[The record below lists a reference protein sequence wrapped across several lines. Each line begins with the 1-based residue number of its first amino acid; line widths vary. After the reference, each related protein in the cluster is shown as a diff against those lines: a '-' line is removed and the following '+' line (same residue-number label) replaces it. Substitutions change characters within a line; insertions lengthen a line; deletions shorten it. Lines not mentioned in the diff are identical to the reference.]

1 MGLAIVIQGID
12 FSKDNLG
19 QITLVKDIPVESIT
33 ISAGK
38 RNGNTIPLNIVY
50 TPATTSEKGVTWSL
64 DSGDTN
70 KFTIDQEG
78 NVTILPTAN
87 NASVVVKA
95 VSTENSDVIATYTL
109 SGLSWQISV
118 VAPFDTGYFKQS
130 TLDNDLESAYDLLGN
145 NDQWTLNF
153 AMKNTEGA
161 YSQSVTILLMNAGN
175 DGIRMIYYQYDTYYA
190 LRIYIDNS
198 QYWNTRV
205 SSEFN
210 ALSSNKI
217 AGAVGT
223 CLNLYNQ
230 ELTGGDAIIVSIRR
244 NGNRFALS
252 ADGGQHWANFTTSY
266 DFVGNNKNGVMKILK
281 KSSGDNKVQT
291 AYQFSLAIDN
301 DAECLAFFNRY
312 K

>member
-1 MGLAIVIQGID
+1 MGLAIVIPGID
-12 FSKDNLG
+12 FSEDNLG
-19 QITLVKDIPVESIT
+19 QVTLVKDIPVESIT
-33 ISAGK
+33 ISAGE

-64 DSGDTN
+64 DSGDTD

-118 VAPFDTGYFKQS
+118 VAPFDTGYFKQY
-130 TLDNDLESAYDLLGN
+130 TLDNNLESAYDLLGN

-153 AMKNTEGA
+153 AVKNTEGA
-161 YSQSVTILLMNAGN
+161 YQQGILIKLMNAGVN
-175 DGIRMIYYQYDTYYA
+175 GISMEYYQSATKYI

-198 QYWNTRV
+198 RYWNTKV

-210 ALSSNKI
+210 TLSSSEI
-217 AGAVGT
+217 ASAQGVY
-223 CLNLYNQ
+223 LILYNQ

-244 NGNRFALS
+244 NGNKFALS
-252 ADGGQHWANFTTSY
+252 ADGGQHWANFSTSY
-266 DFVGNNKNGVMKILK
+266 DFVGNNINGVMKILK
-281 KSSGDNKVQT
+281 LSSGDNKVQT
-291 AYQFSLAIDN
+291 AYQFSLAVDN
-301 DAECLAFFNRY
+301 DAECLEFFNRY

>member
-12 FSKDNLG
+12 FSKNNLG
-19 QITLVKDIPVESIT
+19 KVTLVKDIPVESIT
-33 ISAGK
+33 ISAGE

-50 TPATTSEKGVTWSL
+50 TPATTSDKDVIWSL
-64 DSGDTN
+64 DSGDID

-118 VAPFDTGYFKQS
+118 VAPFDTGYFKQF

-153 AMKNTEGA
+153 AIKNTEGA
-161 YSQSVTILLMNAGN
+161 YSKGVEALILKAGTGFTLSYIQ
-175 DGIRMIYYQYDTYYA
+175 DKFYYIRIIISNQT
-190 LRIYIDNS
+190 
-198 QYWNTRV
+198 YWNSGV
-205 SSEFN
+205 SSAFN
-210 ALSSNKI
+210 KLSVNPI
-217 AGAVGT
+217 AEVTGTYLAV
-223 CLNLYNQ
+223 YNQ
-230 ELTGGDAIIVSIRR
+230 ELTGGEAVIVSIRR
-244 NGNRFALS
+244 NGNRFDLS
-252 ADGGQHWANFTTSY
+252 ADGGQHWAGFTSSY
-266 DFVGNNKNGVMKILK
+266 DFVGNNKNGVMLIPKL
-281 KSSGDNKVQT
+281 SSNRDRIQT
-291 AYQFSLAIDN
+291 AYQFSLAVDN

>member
-1 MGLAIVIQGID
+1 MGLAIVVPGID

-19 QITLVKDIPVESIT
+19 QVTLVKDIPVESIT
-33 ISAGK
+33 ISAGERK
-38 RNGNTIPLNIVY
+38 GNTIPLNIVY

-64 DSGDTN
+64 DSGDTD

-95 VSTENSDVIATYTL
+95 VSMENSDVIATYTL

-118 VAPFDTGYFKQS
+118 VAPFDTGYLKQS
-130 TLDNDLESAYDLLGN
+130 TLDNNLESAYDLLGN

-161 YSQSVTILLMNAGN
+161 YIQGINITLMNAG
-175 DGIRMIYYQYDTYYA
+175 DIRMEYYQSATRYD

-198 QYWNTRV
+198 QYWNSKV

-210 ALSSNKI
+210 ALSSSEI
-217 AGAVGT
+217 ANATGMF
-223 CLNLYNQ
+223 LRLYNQ
-230 ELTGGDAIIVSIRR
+230 ELTEGDAIIVSIRR
-244 NGNRFALS
+244 NGNEFALS

-281 KSSGDNKVQT
+281 LSSGDNKIQT
-291 AYQFSLAIDN
+291 AYQFSLAVDN

>member
-1 MGLAIVIQGID
+1 MGLAIVIPGID

-19 QITLVKDIPVESIT
+19 QVTLVKDIPVESIT
-33 ISAGK
+33 ISAGE

-64 DSGDTN
+64 DSGDTD

-78 NVTILPTAN
+78 NVTILSTAN

-95 VSTENSDVIATYTL
+95 VSTENSNVIATYTL

-118 VAPFDTGYFKQS
+118 VAPFEIGYFKQS
-130 TLDNDLESAYDLLGN
+130 TLDNNLESAYDLLGN

-153 AMKNTEGA
+153 AVKNTEGA
-161 YSQSVTILLMNAGN
+161 YQQGVSMNLMNAGWIEMN
-175 DGIRMIYYQYDTYYA
+175 YYQSSASLYSLY
-190 LRIYIDNS
+190 INIDNT
-198 QYWNTRV
+198 QYWNQGV

-217 AGAVGT
+217 ADAFNIS
-223 CLNLYNQ
+223 LILYNQ
-230 ELTGGDAIIVSIRR
+230 KLTQGDAIIVSIRR
-244 NGNRFALS
+244 NGNRFSLS
-252 ADGGQHWANFTTSY
+252 ADGGQHWSNFTTSY

-281 KSSGDNKVQT
+281 LSSGDNKVQT
-291 AYQFSLAIDN
+291 AYQFSLAVDN
-301 DAECLAFFNRY
+301 DSECLAFFNRY

>member
-1 MGLAIVIQGID
+1 MGLAIVISGID
-12 FSKDNLG
+12 FSKNNLG
-19 QITLVKDIPVESIT
+19 KVTLVKDIPVESIT
-33 ISAGK
+33 ISAGE

-64 DSGDTN
+64 DSGDTD

-95 VSTENSDVIATYTL
+95 VSTENSDVIATYPL

-161 YSQSVTILLMNAGN
+161 YIQGVGMLLMNAG
-175 DGIRMIYYQYDTYYA
+175 DIRMEYYQGTPTYI
-190 LRIYIDNS
+190 LRIYIDNT
-198 QYWNTRV
+198 QYWNQNV
-205 SSEFN
+205 ASEFN
-210 ALSSNKI
+210 ALSSSTI
-217 AGAVGT
+217 AFATGT
-223 CLNLYNQ
+223 TLSLYNQ
-230 ELTGGDAIIVSIRR
+230 ELTEGDAIIVSIRR
-244 NGNRFALS
+244 NGNRFSLS
-252 ADGGQHWANFTTSY
+252 ADGGQHWSNFNTSY

-291 AYQFSLAIDN
+291 AYQFSLAVDN